1 MSDEREGWVLEVPLD
16 ASRIEG
22 AADQPLKVVAR
33 TKDGA
38 VVETVVQLS
47 DDGTATATL
56 RFAKAPGA
64 VQVAVGP
71 EQATAEELLAAETIG
86 TRVPTIAWGRR
97 NRLTIAA
104 LDISSWHWGRWLR
117 WCRTVVV
124 RGRLVC
130 PDGRPVPGAQVCAYD
145 VDWWF
150 LWSSTQQVGCA
161 VTAADGTFE
170 LKFRWCCGVY
180 PWWWWFRQRGWQF
193 DTALSELV
201 ADALAQVP
209 DLPIAP
215 PTPQPSLA
223 PFTRV
228 LGRDA
233 VPLDQLEPKDL
244 DAVRD
249 ALVRRLPS
257 APELERLQV
266 WPWAPWTPW
275 RDCNPDLIF
284 RATQNCRGATTV
296 VLNETVKDTRWN
308 VPDVLDVTLVAGESA
323 CCLPDCGDGPCESEC
338 LVVSEICGHP
348 TDQVGGNMGA
358 PAGPDGYL
366 LPGDNPFAGI
376 VAVDKNPGDLLG
388 VDYYAVEH
396 SVDGGAT
403 WNPLPAGASV
413 PFKRQS
419 FLPPFNFFDH
429 DFTTTPFNGY
439 ELYETREHFQA
450 NNFGDWVPVPGPRQ
464 WMSPNYALLIPV
476 DTTKLADGLH
486 DFRVLGFTDAGNGEF
501 KGGEPIPVCQGER
514 AARFRIMVDNRV
526 VTSVG
531 HDAQHNCGAGVHT
544 CTTEPDTH
552 ILQVRINGAVV
563 GPCDTVSAKEG
574 TLEIDFLVSDPDAHL
589 GWYSL
594 TSHYGNSSA
603 VDLLAAGSLSGGG
616 GVVGPTY
623 AQALTQGAVRPFWSG
638 GTYTL
643 KVDAATAFP
652 IPCCYLLRLEAGKR
666 TLVGGGGP
674 YGFSCGGDF
683 RNASEITLGVGV
695 C

>member
-1 MSDEREGWVLEVPLD
+1 MADFVLDVPLD

-22 AADQPLKVVAR
+22 AGDQPLKVVGRA
-33 TKDGA
+33 KDGS
-38 VVETVVQLS
+38 VVSTLVVLGA
-47 DDGTATATL
+47 DGRGSATL
-56 RFAKAPGA
+56 RFDTAPGA

-71 EQATAEELLAAETIG
+71 QDATDEELLAAETIG
-86 TRVPTIAWGRR
+86 ARIPTVAWGRQK
-97 NRLTIAA
+97 RLKIAP

-117 WCRTVVV
+117 WCRTVTV

-130 PDGRPVPGAQVCAYD
+130 PDGRPVPGATVCAYD

-150 LWSSTQQVGCA
+150 IWSSTQQVGCA
-161 VTAADGTFE
+161 TTALDGTFE
-170 LKFRWCCGVY
+170 IKFRWCCGVY
-180 PWWWWFRQRGWQF
+180 PWWWWFQQRGWQF
-193 DTALSELV
+193 NSVLSDQV
-201 ADALAQVP
+201 AAALAQVP

-215 PTPQPSLA
+215 PTAHPSLA
-223 PFTRV
+223 PFARL

-233 VPLDQLEPKDL
+233 VPLQKLEPKDL
-244 DAVRD
+244 DAVRES
-249 ALVRRLPS
+249 LLPQLPA

-284 RATQNCRGATTV
+284 RATQNCRGRTAV
-296 VLNETVKDTRWN
+296 VLDETVKDTRWN
-308 VPDVLDVTLVAGESA
+308 TADVVDVTLVANEQA
-323 CCLPDCGDGPCESEC
+323 CCLPDCGDGPCESDC
-338 LVVSEICGHP
+338 LVVSEICGNP
-348 TDQVGGNMGA
+348 IDQIGGNLGA
-358 PAGPDGYL
+358 PVGPDGYL

-396 SVDGGAT
+396 SVDGGAS

-413 PFKRQS
+413 PFKRQTIR
-419 FLPPFNFFDH
+419 PIAVIEDQ
-429 DFTTTPFNGY
+429 DFTTTPFSGY
-439 ELYETREHFQA
+439 ELYETREHFEA
-450 NNFGDWVPVPGPRQ
+450 THYGDWFPGPGQRQ
-464 WMSPNYALLIPV
+464 WLSTNYSLLIPI
-476 DTTKLADGLH
+476 DTTTLADGLH
-486 DFRVLGFTDAGNGEF
+486 DFRVLGFTDAGGGVF
-501 KGGEPIPVCQGER
+501 KGGEPVPVCAGEG
-514 AARFRIMVDNRV
+514 AASFRIQVDNRV
-526 VTSVG
+526 VTPFG
-531 HDAQHNCGAGVHT
+531 HPMAHNCGAGVHT

-552 ILQVRINGAVV
+552 ILEVRINGVPV
-563 GPCDTVSAKEG
+563 GPCDTVNAREG
-574 TLEIDFLVSDPDAHL
+574 TLEIDFLVTDPDQHL

-594 TSHYGNSSA
+594 TSHYGNSSV
-603 VDLLAAGSLSGGG
+603 VDLVAAGSLSGGG
-616 GVVGPTY
+616 GIVGPTY
-623 AQALTQGAVRPFWSG
+623 AQALTQGAVRPFWAG

-643 KVDAATAFP
+643 KVDVATAFP